1 MKKRLLAIV
10 MTMAMA
16 LSLLP
21 VTALADGADISSQP
35 AGQVQEDPDLGNT
48 GGGGD
53 DPLPGDD
60 PNEGDDPTLPGDGPD
75 EGNDPT
81 LPGDGPDE
89 GNDPSLPGDG
99 PDAGDDPSLPGDEN
113 PVVLPTDDT
122 QLYAGAAKVAVIG
135 TTEYETLDAALSAA
149 ENDDTITLTDNA
161 EISFSFPEGVKTL
174 TIDLGKNTLTLTNNT
189 SILLADGKSLT
200 IQNGNLVSKPLENP
214 TVTAFNIQSGSSIK
228 LDNVTYD
235 CTGSALYPQGN
246 AAKVTVIDS
255 TITADVYAVA
265 TNAGQTDNYDVV
277 IDLKDSTFQAR
288 LPSELSKG
296 DSCPVMIN
304 IPGKLTMDSCTVIGG
319 RQGVLV
325 RGGTAKI
332 SNTDIQLNAT
342 YIDGKDKYLDGNWG
356 SGNEVPMAALVVG
369 NRSNAYNY
377 PTDCTLSNVTVTAT
391 SGYTGTY
398 VYGMSDEG
406 REVTFNYDASTELG
420 TLVTEGEVSTDNVE
434 GSIGSYATI
443 SEALKAGETSV
454 KLLHDLSEDVVI
466 SENSTLTLDLNGQTL
481 TNVSSHTI
489 VNQGALTILD
499 SAGGGVVDVVTHGKA
514 ALYNY
519 GTITE
524 ISGGMFTR
532 SKETQYPVSGGTAA
546 NSWYTVVNGGV
557 IEEISGGTFTTGDG
571 TSKALGN
578 LSSVIRNGV
587 DDSADPHPGEIKL
600 ISGGTFTG
608 AANVLKNE
616 PNGKIGTITGGT
628 FTMDNQEQH
637 FWGGNNVLQNY
648 GTIDSITGG
657 AFRAIGS
664 SDDGYL
670 IAGQPNPAARYGIT
684 NYGMIGEMGGDV
696 SVSVAGNSRAVYVA
710 YSSSVSGTCSLNI
723 TGGTYAVTPAEGT
736 EQNTFPPAVIMANS
750 AQAALNIS
758 GGSFQGDIQTGT
770 AHGLSISGG
779 YFTADPTSYLVSGK
793 DAVASNQDGYQY
805 MVGTLALSQQT
816 LALTKGGE
824 AVLSVNAEPWG
835 AVPASAVS
843 WSSDNEAVAAVDN
856 GTVTAAAPGTA
867 TITAEVNGKSL
878 TCSVTVSYA
887 GVDGISLDRSALT
900 LVSGGSTALTAT
912 VSPSNADQTVTW
924 TSSDEA
930 VATVAQDG
938 TVTAVA
944 AGEAIITASA
954 GAYRASCTVT
964 VTGADVDVLPSTEP
978 TETEDQLPD
987 GLNDEVKEAVN
998 EAAGTVNADSALS
1011 QAAQEQAG
1019 QLADSAEKDEL
1030 LQKGQS
1036 ELGSEEIVLYT
1047 QTYLQVTTVDALTG
1061 TDGSINS
1068 VTLDISPKGQVVAST
1083 ASTAGD
1089 INQGNSVVVKE
1100 IPQEDLNITGTAH
1113 VTLTLPDDFAS
1124 KTIYI
1129 KHQASNGRTYFYT
1142 AEADEGANLTFS
1154 TRHGFSPFT
1163 FSLTNEAAA
1172 QVGDVGYADLQDAI
1186 DAVADGG
1193 TITVLKDGLGTVTI
1207 QGSKTFTLVKGEDVD
1222 TLPTLVA
1229 ASGYRL
1235 TDHGNG
1241 SYTISRRSSGGGSSG
1256 SATYTVSVDSSRH
1269 GDVTVSP
1276 KSASKGTTV
1285 TITVKP
1291 DDGYELD
1298 ELTVT
1303 DKDGDSIKL
1312 KDKGDGR
1319 FTFTM
1324 PASKVTV
1331 EAVFTALEQE
1341 EEQPLFSDVA
1351 EDDWYYDAVAYVAE
1365 NGIMSGTD
1373 GSRFSPNG
1381 TLTRAMLSQILYAME
1396 DKPAVSGAATFSDVA
1411 AGAWYADAVNW
1422 TAAQGIVAGMG
1433 ENSFAPDAPVTREQL
1448 SLILYGYARYKGY
1461 DTSASVSL
1469 SGYADRDSVAVWAAD
1484 SMGWAVSEG
1493 LISGRPGG
1501 YLDPAGTAT
1510 RAEVAQILMNF
1521 CEDLAR

>member
-21 VTALADGADISSQP
+21 VTALADGADIGSQP

-48 GGGGD
+48 EGGGD
-53 DPLPGDD
+53 DPLPGDG
-60 PNEGDDPTLPGDGPD
+60 PNEGDDPSLPGDGPD

-161 EISFSFPEGVKTL
+161 EISFSFPEDVETL
-174 TIDLGKNTLTLTNNT
+174 TIDLGKNTLTLTNST

-246 AAKVTVIDS
+246 AAEVTVIDS

-304 IPGKLTMDSCTVIGG
+304 IPGKLTMDSCTVVGG

-420 TLVTEGEVSTDNVE
+420 DLVTGGKVSTDNVE
-434 GSIGSYATI
+434 GDSDSYATI

-481 TNVSSHTI
+481 TNASSHTI
-489 VNQGALTILD
+489 VNQGTLTILD
-499 SAGGGVVDVVTHGKA
+499 SAGGGVVDVVTHAKA

-519 GTITE
+519 GTVKE

-532 SKETQYPVSGGTAA
+532 SKETQDPVSSGTTA
-546 NSWYTVVNGGV
+546 NSWYTVVNGGT

-571 TSKALGN
+571 TSKTLGN
-578 LSSVIRNGV
+578 RSSVIRNGV
-587 DDSADPHPGEIKL
+587 DDSSDPHAGEIKL

-616 PNGKIGTITGGT
+616 PNGTIGAITGGT
-628 FTMDNQEQH
+628 FTMDNREQY

-648 GTIDSITGG
+648 GTISSITGG
-657 AFRAIGS
+657 TFRAIGS

-670 IAGQPNPAARYGIT
+670 IAGQSGAAARYGVA
-684 NYGMIGEMGGDV
+684 NYGVIGEMGGDV
-696 SVSVAGNSRAVYVA
+696 SVSVAGNSRAIYAA
-710 YSSSVSGTCSLNI
+710 YDTAGTNSSSLTI
-723 TGGTYAVTPAEGT
+723 TGGTYAVTPAEGND
-736 EQNTFPPAVIMANS
+736 QNTFSPAVIMANS

-1036 ELGSEEIVLYT
+1036 ELGSKEIVLYT

-1068 VTLDISPKGQVVAST
+1068 ITLDISPKGQVVAST

-1113 VTLTLPDDFAS
+1113 VTLTLPDDFAG
-1124 KTIYI
+1124 KTVYI
-1129 KHQASNGRTYFYT
+1129 KHEASNGRTYFYT
-1142 AEADEGANLTFS
+1142 ADADGDANLFFT
-1154 TRHGFSPFT
+1154 TLHGFSPFT
-1163 FSLTNEAAA
+1163 FSLTNEAVA
-1172 QVGDVGYADLQDAI
+1172 QVEDVGYANLQDAI

-1193 TITVLKDGLGTVTI
+1193 TITVLKDNLGTVTI
-1207 QGSKTFTLVKGEDVD
+1207 QGNKTFTLEKGAGVN

-1235 TDHGNG
+1235 TDDGNG
-1241 SYTISRRSSGGGSSG
+1241 TYTISRRSSGGGSGG
-1256 SATYTVSVDSSRH
+1256 SATYTVSVDSGRH
-1269 GDVTVSP
+1269 GDVTVSH

-1291 DDGYELD
+1291 DEGYELD

-1411 AGAWYADAVNW
+1411 AGAWYSDAVNW

-1461 DTSASVSL
+1461 DISASVSL

>member
-1 MKKRLLAIV
+1 MRTPAV
-10 MTMAMA
+10 
-16 LSLLP
+16 S
-21 VTALADGADISSQP
+21 P

-53 DPLPGDD
+53 DPLPGDG
-60 PNEGDDPTLPGDGPD
+60 PNEGDDPTLPGGGPD

-81 LPGDGPDE
+81 LPGDGPD
-89 GNDPSLPGDG
+89 
-99 PDAGDDPSLPGDEN
+99 AGDAPSLPGDEN

-587 DDSADPHPGEIKL
+587 DDSADPHPG
-600 ISGGTFTG
+600 G
-608 AANVLKNE
+608 
-616 PNGKIGTITGGT
+616 
-628 FTMDNQEQH
+628 
-637 FWGGNNVLQNY
+637 
-648 GTIDSITGG
+648 
-657 AFRAIGS
+657 
-664 SDDGYL
+664 
-670 IAGQPNPAARYGIT
+670 
-684 NYGMIGEMGGDV
+684 
-696 SVSVAGNSRAVYVA
+696 
-710 YSSSVSGTCSLNI
+710 
-723 TGGTYAVTPAEGT
+723 
-736 EQNTFPPAVIMANS
+736 
-750 AQAALNIS
+750 
-758 GGSFQGDIQTGT
+758 
-770 AHGLSISGG
+770 
-779 YFTADPTSYLVSGK
+779 
-793 DAVASNQDGYQY
+793 
-805 MVGTLALSQQT
+805 
-816 LALTKGGE
+816 
-824 AVLSVNAEPWG
+824 
-835 AVPASAVS
+835 
-843 WSSDNEAVAAVDN
+843 
-856 GTVTAAAPGTA
+856 
-867 TITAEVNGKSL
+867 
-878 TCSVTVSYA
+878 
-887 GVDGISLDRSALT
+887 
-900 LVSGGSTALTAT
+900 
-912 VSPSNADQTVTW
+912 DQTDLRW
-924 TSSDEA
+924 HL
-930 VATVAQDG
+930 
-938 TVTAVA
+938 
-944 AGEAIITASA
+944 
-954 GAYRASCTVT
+954 YRRC
-964 VTGADVDVLPSTEP
+964 
-978 TETEDQLPD
+978 QC
-987 GLNDEVKEAVN
+987 
-998 EAAGTVNADSALS
+998 
-1011 QAAQEQAG
+1011 
-1019 QLADSAEKDEL
+1019 AEK
-1030 LQKGQS
+1030 
-1036 ELGSEEIVLYT
+1036 
-1047 QTYLQVTTVDALTG
+1047 
-1061 TDGSINS
+1061 
-1068 VTLDISPKGQVVAST
+1068 
-1083 ASTAGD
+1083 
-1089 INQGNSVVVKE
+1089 
-1100 IPQEDLNITGTAH
+1100 
-1113 VTLTLPDDFAS
+1113 
-1124 KTIYI
+1124 
-1129 KHQASNGRTYFYT
+1129 
-1142 AEADEGANLTFS
+1142 
-1154 TRHGFSPFT
+1154 
-1163 FSLTNEAAA
+1163 
-1172 QVGDVGYADLQDAI
+1172 
-1186 DAVADGG
+1186 
-1193 TITVLKDGLGTVTI
+1193 
-1207 QGSKTFTLVKGEDVD
+1207 
-1222 TLPTLVA
+1222 
-1229 ASGYRL
+1229 
-1235 TDHGNG
+1235 
-1241 SYTISRRSSGGGSSG
+1241 
-1256 SATYTVSVDSSRH
+1256 
-1269 GDVTVSP
+1269 
-1276 KSASKGTTV
+1276 
-1285 TITVKP
+1285 
-1291 DDGYELD
+1291 
-1298 ELTVT
+1298 
-1303 DKDGDSIKL
+1303 
-1312 KDKGDGR
+1312 
-1319 FTFTM
+1319 
-1324 PASKVTV
+1324 
-1331 EAVFTALEQE
+1331 
-1341 EEQPLFSDVA
+1341 
-1351 EDDWYYDAVAYVAE
+1351 
-1365 NGIMSGTD
+1365 
-1373 GSRFSPNG
+1373 
-1381 TLTRAMLSQILYAME
+1381 
-1396 DKPAVSGAATFSDVA
+1396 
-1411 AGAWYADAVNW
+1411 
-1422 TAAQGIVAGMG
+1422 
-1433 ENSFAPDAPVTREQL
+1433 
-1448 SLILYGYARYKGY
+1448 
-1461 DTSASVSL
+1461 
-1469 SGYADRDSVAVWAAD
+1469 
-1484 SMGWAVSEG
+1484 
-1493 LISGRPGG
+1493 
-1501 YLDPAGTAT
+1501 
-1510 RAEVAQILMNF
+1510 
-1521 CEDLAR
+1521 